1 VIQKFIVNSDIE
13 LYSSHGPLP
22 AFQIYQAFIAKSLKP
37 DFKLAGFGPQGKE
50 LSGTIK
56 NIIELSCPTGYLMK
70 VSGVGVQS
78 NSLIFYP
85 GQAFLDISGKVIPIS
100 NVRPSDLLV
109 SLNGMLNVDFVS
121 ELEIT
126 DEMQTFY
133 VIEFTSPMETIY
145 ANNLVIFPMEVGESK
160 NSFFTE

>member
-1 VIQKFIVNSDIE
+1 MSQKFIVSSDIE

-22 AFQIYQAFIAKSLKP
+22 AFQIYQAFLAKSLTR

-56 NIIELSCPTGYLMK
+56 NITELTCPTGYLLK
-70 VSGVGVQS
+70 VSGVGFQS

-85 GQAFLDISGKVIPIS
+85 GQTFLDISGKVVTIDS
-100 NVRPSDLLV
+100 VRPSDLLV

-121 ELEIT
+121 ELEMA

-145 ANNLVIFPMEVGESK
+145 ANNLVICPMEAGEPK